1 MNKLANRLECVDA
14 GTEYCPCYLAELNE
28 CIVCSQLQGKKF
40 CDCNWRG
47 VCIFQEFVWAGYK
60 AKATRSTVFSK
71 VVKREEI
78 NDEVIVLT
86 LKVPNKMARDL
97 NEPGSF
103 VFIRGYLSPSFFDT
117 PMSVMWADEVE
128 GIIKI
133 AVQVTGPKTKLI
145 ANAKEGQ
152 EVYIRGPY
160 WNGMFGHRYIKGTH
174 NSKALVVLRGIAQAP
189 GVIVI
194 LKLIQNKNKV
204 IVLLDKGKV
213 KANFIKEYLE
223 KFDITFIETD
233 LLTEEGQRILKEFIK
248 DKEITVV
255 YSGGSDE
262 QHLNILEYLDTY
274 NSEAYLAVSN
284 NNKIC
289 CGEGICGSCEIEI
302 EGQKMRTCKVQVD
315 IRKALERKM
324 LRG

>member
-1 MNKLANRLECVDA
+1 MANRLECVDV

-40 CDCNWRG
+40 CDCNWKG
-47 VCIFQEFVWAGYK
+47 VCVFQEFVWAGYK
-60 AKATRSTVFSK
+60 AKVTRSTVFTRILK
-71 VVKREEI
+71 KEEI
-78 NDEVIVLT
+78 NEEVVILT
-86 LKVPNKMARDL
+86 LKVPNKLARDL
-97 NEPGSF
+97 NEPGAYVF
-103 VFIRGYLSPSFFDT
+103 VRGYFSPSFFDT
-117 PMSVMWADEVE
+117 PMSVMWADEIE

-133 AVQVTGPKTKLI
+133 AIQVTGPKTKFI
-145 ANAKEGQ
+145 ASAKEGE
-152 EVYIRGPY
+152 EVYLRGPY
-160 WNGMFGHRYIKGTH
+160 WNGMFGQRYIKGMH

-213 KANFIKEYLE
+213 QTNFIKDYIKNSDVTLVEA
-223 KFDITFIETD
+223 D
-233 LLTEEGQRILKEFIK
+233 LLSEEGQEVLKQFIK
-248 DKEITVV
+248 DKKISVI

-262 QHLNILEYLDTY
+262 QHINILEYMDKY
-274 NSEAYLAVSN
+274 ESEAYLAVSN

-302 EGQKMRTCKVQVD
+302 DGQKMRTCKVQVD
-315 IRKALERKM
+315 IRKMLERKM
-324 LRG
+324 SRG